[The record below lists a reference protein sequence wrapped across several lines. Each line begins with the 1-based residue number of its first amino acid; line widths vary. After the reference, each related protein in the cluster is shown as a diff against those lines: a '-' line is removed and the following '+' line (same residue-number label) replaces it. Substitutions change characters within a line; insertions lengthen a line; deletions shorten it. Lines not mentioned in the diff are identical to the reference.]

1 MPRDFFHSHVESKEQ
16 TERTRETGTDS
27 WMESRVTAGGG
38 EVRGEE
44 TEQKGE
50 RTHGRGQQCGHCWG
64 EGYKGTKW
72 SWEKYNKG

>member
-38 EVRGEE
+38 EVRGGR
-44 TEQKGE
+44 TERKGK
-50 RTHGRGQQCGHCWG
+50 RTHGHGQQCGDYGG
-64 EGYKGTKW
+64 EGL
-72 SWEKYNKG
+72 